1 VVCCGRKPCGGDTTC
16 SLISIETGVAT
27 ARIEQSQA
35 EHQKL
40 PTVAGA

>member
-1 VVCCGRKPCGGDTTC
+1 MRLLSSAPGHKRETC
-16 SLISIETGVAT
+16 SLIGIETGVAT
-27 ARIEQSQA
+27 ARIELSQA